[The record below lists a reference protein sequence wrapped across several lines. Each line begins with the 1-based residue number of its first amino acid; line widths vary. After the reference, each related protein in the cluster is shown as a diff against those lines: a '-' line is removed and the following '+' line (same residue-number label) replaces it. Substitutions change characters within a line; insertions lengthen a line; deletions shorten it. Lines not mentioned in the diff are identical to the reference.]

1 MINELKN
8 CIQDLSAGNDVLKNL
23 KEEAR
28 KIEELKFL
36 TAYHILKTKIIEI
49 KENKNYEDFGL
60 TIKLIGEGPRECILL
75 AKAFVIDNYGN
86 HWPNT
91 KDKLK
96 NDLLEELNT
105 KFYNIGIDVNF
116 DTDRVFGKI
125 IDWSLDYNFK
135 DPLPDLDSYILNSTN
150 KALYQTVMLE
160 LTLGNEK
167 ISPLKKVKL

>member
-36 TAYHILKTKIIEI
+36 TAYHILKTNIIKT
-49 KENKNYEDFGL
+49 KENKDYEDFGL

-125 IDWSLDYNFK
+125 RDWSLDFNFK

-167 ISPLKKVKL
+167 TSPLKKVKL

>member
-1 MINELKN
+1 MINEFKK
-8 CIQDLSAGNDVLKNL
+8 CIQDLNDGSDVLDKL
-23 KEEAR
+23 KEEGR

-36 TAYHILKTKIIEI
+36 TAYHILKTKIIET
-49 KENKNYEDFGL
+49 KENKDYEDFGL

-167 ISPLKKVKL
+167 ISHQRKVKL

>member
-125 IDWSLDYNFK
+125 RDWSLDFNFK

-167 ISPLKKVKL
+167 TSPLKKVKL